1 MNCSPPGYSVFWFSR
16 FLPDFCLLP
25 TPVFLPDSPGKNT
38 GVDCHA
44 LLQVILP
51 NLSLA
56 VPALKVDSLPRN
68 HWGSGII
75 IGIVKMRSYWS
86 KVNPKSKIVNVL
98 IRSRNFYKTHMQE
111 KCNVKLKVE
120 MGWCSKSQ
128 GIPKTA
134 RKTSEAKRE
143 DWIFSPAAFKVSSLL
158 TSWSR
163 NSRLQN
169 SETVN
174 FCLFWHPVFGIL
186 SQQS

>member
-1 MNCSPPGYSVFWFSR
+1 MNCSPPGSSAFWFSR

-25 TPVFLPDSPGKNT
+25 TPVVLPDSPGKT
-38 GVDCHA
+38 SGEGYHA
-44 LLQVILP
+44 LLQVIFL
-51 NLSLA
+51 NLSPL
-56 VPALKVDSLPRN
+56 ALKVDSLPLNDEESR
-68 HWGSGII
+68 II
-75 IGIVKMRSYWS
+75 VGIVKMRSYWS
-86 KVNPKSKIVNVL
+86 KVNPKFKIVNVL
-98 IRSRNFYKTHMQE
+98 IRSRNLDKTHMQE

-120 MGWCSKSQ
+120 IGVMQPKS

-134 RKTSEAKRE
+134 SKPLEAKRE
-143 DWIFSPAAFKVSSLL
+143 EWIFSPAAFRVPYLL

-174 FCLFWHPVFGIL
+174 FCLFWHSVVGIL